1 MPVIHVLTNRAQTE
15 QWRLTEA
22 VAIVIDV
29 LFATSCIAIAL
40 DHAASEILPALD
52 VESARVFALALA
64 PGTWVLAGERDGL
77 PVPGFL
83 EPWPHRL
90 IQEDLRGK
98 TLVYS
103 TTNGTVALQMA
114 IGAAAVY
121 TGALVNGQAVAE
133 HVCKNHNGRDVV
145 LVCAGVGTSFALEDF
160 YGAGYLAS
168 QLEARA
174 SFRLTDIARAA
185 VLLHDR
191 AEAAECVFDTYT
203 GRMLNG
209 CGLGDD
215 LKVCA
220 RKGTLEVVPVFR
232 DGRIRAV

>member
-1 MPVIHVLTNRAQTE
+1 MPLIHVLTNRAQTE
-15 QWRLTEA
+15 QRRLTEA

-40 DHAASEILPALD
+40 EQAASEIVPALD
-52 VESARVFALALA
+52 AESARDFALALA
-64 PGTWVLAGERDGL
+64 PGTFLLAGERDGL

-90 IQEDLRGK
+90 IQENLRGK

-103 TTNGTVALQMA
+103 TTNGTAALQMA

-133 HVCKNHNGRDVV
+133 HVCKHHDGRDVV

-168 QLEARA
+168 LLEARA
-174 SFRLTDIARAA
+174 SFRLTDVARAA
-185 VLLHDR
+185 KLLHDR
-191 AEAAECVFDTYT
+191 AEVTECVFDTFT

-209 CGLGDD
+209 RGLGDD
-215 LKVCA
+215 LTVCA
-220 RKGTLEVVPVFR
+220 RKSTVEVVPVFR
-232 DGRIRAV
+232 DGRIRPA